1 MQKAIIFSGN
11 LGVKPHFYKYSFI
24 LLIGYSLLAS
34 TLISCSHPAQNH
46 RRITEVKEAKTA
58 AQIISGAKTEL
69 SLTDEQEVNI
79 RPIIE
84 EQVKK
89 RNELIKKYQG
99 RDCLATDCLT
109 DELKDLRIRTE
120 NQLQYFLTG
129 GQMIKYGHMQQEED
143 QRIMGIASAKTQEEV
158 IQEKPKGRG
167 RRSGRF

>member
-1 MQKAIIFSGN
+1 MRNPIILSDN

-34 TLISCSHPAQNH
+34 TLISCSHPVQNR

-58 AQIISGAKTEL
+58 DQIISGMKTTL
-69 SLTDEQEVNI
+69 RLTDEQEVNI

-84 EQVKK
+84 EQVNK

-99 RDCLATDCLT
+99 RDCQGTDCLK
-109 DELKDLRIRTE
+109 DQLKDLRISTE
-120 NQLQYFLTG
+120 NQLQYFLTND
-129 GQMIKYGHMQQEED
+129 QMIKYGNMQQEED
-143 QRIMGIASAKTQEEV
+143 QRIMGITGEKTQEGV
-158 IQEKPKGRG
+158 GQEKPKSRG

>member
-1 MQKAIIFSGN
+1 MRKAIIFSGR
-11 LGVKPHFYKYSFI
+11 LGVKPHFYRYSFI

-46 RRITEVKEAKTA
+46 RRITEAKEAKTA
-58 AQIISGAKTEL
+58 AQIISGMKTGL

-84 EQVKK
+84 EQVNR
-89 RNELIKKYQG
+89 RNGLIKKYHG
-99 RDCLATDCLT
+99 RDCLGTDCLG
-109 DELKDLRIRTE
+109 DELKDLRISTE
-120 NQLQYFLTG
+120 NQLQYFLTRS
-129 GQMIKYGHMQQEED
+129 QMVKYGPMQQEED
-143 QRIMGIASAKTQEEV
+143 QRIMGVARAKTQEEV